1 LFPFEFCPFLVV
13 EQDLK
18 KFNLVPQQE
27 MDEIQTET
35 RTIVFYF
42 SILMYLTLISSLA
55 SLKTVALFKH
65 GVQ

>member
-1 LFPFEFCPFLVV
+1 LGFIWLARASN
-13 EQDLK
+13 LK
-18 KFNLVPQQE
+18 NFNLVPQQE
-27 MDEIQTET
+27 TDKIQMET

-42 SILMYLTLISSLA
+42 SILMYLILISSLA